1 MIALNPVC
9 KFALSSKPLQS
20 TLEFYLGVTSA
31 ADLPPD
37 EAKLLGLED
46 DDDRGDEERGK
57 LSDGE
62 AEDEDADGTTTPRAV
77 DSSSRFSL
85 VAAPPKVKRGV
96 RAILRVGLVAAI
108 TGIAIV
114 FPDFQK
120 VMGLVRRRR
129 CAVTELIAFAARR
142 RLLLHHLSPP
152 AAAVLRQAQLAV
164 DPLARVD
171 AHRPRSADFDVHG
184 RDGHG
189 RHLPVLASAAANE
202 ESNAC
207 DTATSP

>member
-46 DDDRGDEERGK
+46 DDDDRGDEEHGK

-85 VAAPPKVKRGV
+85 VAAPPKVKR
-96 RAILRVGLVAAI
+96 
-108 TGIAIV
+108 
-114 FPDFQK
+114 
-120 VMGLVRRRR
+120 
-129 CAVTELIAFAARR
+129 
-142 RLLLHHLSPP
+142 
-152 AAAVLRQAQLAV
+152 
-164 DPLARVD
+164 
-171 AHRPRSADFDVHG
+171 
-184 RDGHG
+184 
-189 RHLPVLASAAANE
+189 ASAAMRGDGAE
-202 ESNAC
+202 RLRSSAPSSASSSQPTC
-207 DTATSP
+207 RCCATPSSAGGRSAGPS